1 MNFESYPASSHDC
14 TLKIASYAWQDK
26 DVRYVW
32 KSKDPVSIANPLHI
46 TSPYYLSPNSIP
58 PETKHADV
66 KTSTGSIKTSSAQTW
81 PIVVLF
87 TFHFFWIKITVRLK
101 IIHFRDI

>member
-32 KSKDPVSIANPLHI
+32 KSKDPVSIANPLQI

-58 PETKHADV
+58 PETKHAD
-66 KTSTGSIKTSSAQTW
+66 KTTSTGTIKTSPVKIK
-81 PIVVLF
+81 PIVDF
-87 TFHFFWIKITVRLK
+87 QIFFIYIKTTVRLE
-101 IIHFRDI
+101 IIHIRDI